1 MAASPPGYQ
10 SVALFSRD
18 RGRVCSDHRHD
29 RYRAGHHHHACLRG
43 APSILRDSDS
53 RALRA
58 PTVQDATL
66 LRHRAD
72 ASSVPDTT
80 HSDLQPESSSPAPRY
95 SPVEE
100 EVERLHSELAAGVC
114 RSPAPSRIADPTL
127 ACRPWRSA
135 IVSHPRNR
143 VPGHARCAHD
153 DVRAAVVETGGDLGW
168 AQYDLPEMADSAAV
182 L

>member
-1 MAASPPGYQ
+1 MPGA
-10 SVALFSRD
+10 VPAVG
-18 RGRVCSDHRHD
+18 RG
-29 RYRAGHHHHACLRG
+29 G
-43 APSILRDSDS
+43 AIGRW
-53 RALRA
+53 
-58 PTVQDATL
+58 
-66 LRHRAD
+66 
-72 ASSVPDTT
+72 
-80 HSDLQPESSSPAPRY
+80 
-95 SPVEE
+95 
-100 EVERLHSELAAGVC
+100 AAGVC